1 MESMLQSILIR
12 LCEERANCPRT
23 IIYCCSFEDCS
34 NIYLYFQQKM
44 GTSFT
49 NPPNSPN
56 ITRFRLVDMFTS
68 VTDTH
73 IKEEIIR
80 LFTKQSRLRIVVG
93 TIAFGM
99 GIDCHDV
106 RNIIH
111 FGAPDDVESYIQ
123 ETGRAGRDG
132 LPALATLVCKK
143 KRRSMNDEII
153 AYIGNAAHT
162 CRRDILFQPMESYE
176 HVDMGNCLCCV
187 LGKGPTL
194 GRARQEAGRRRSQ
207 RWP

>member
-1 MESMLQSILIR
+1 
-12 LCEERANCPRT
+12 
-23 IIYCCSFEDCS
+23 
-34 NIYLYFQQKM
+34 M

-111 FGAPDDVESYIQ
+111 FGAPDDIESYIQ

-143 KRRSMNDEII
+143 KKKV
-153 AYIGNAAHT
+153 
-162 CRRDILFQPMESYE
+162 YE
-176 HVDMGNCLCCV
+176 
-187 LGKGPTL
+187 
-194 GRARQEAGRRRSQ
+194 
-207 RWP
+207 